1 MEPAGALPRAEVEAA
16 FARDALPW
24 IDNVYRFARS
34 LCHDAADADDLV
46 QDTFLRAYR
55 SWHTFQPGTDCR
67 RWLFTICR
75 NVFRQKMSSA
85 ANTVSLDAAGD
96 MAPLRDVHQAG
107 AVYAGAIAGGYE
119 DIFTRLD
126 VLPALRRALNALQE
140 PYRSTLILVDV
151 EDQTYES
158 AAEVLDVPIGTV
170 RSRLFRARRMM
181 QEHLVA
187 VANDAGLAGDW
198 RSRRA
203 G

>member
-1 MEPAGALPRAEVEAA
+1 MDANRALSRSEVEAA
-16 FARDALPW
+16 FAREALPW

-55 SWHTFQPGTDCR
+55 SWHTFQTGTDCR

-75 NVFRQKMSSA
+75 NVFRQRVSSA
-85 ANTVSLDAAGD
+85 ANTVSLDSTGDAGT
-96 MAPLRDVHQAG
+96 RRETNRAG
-107 AVYAGAIAGGYE
+107 ELYADAIAGGYE

-126 VLPALRRALNALQE
+126 VLPALRRALAELQE

-187 VANDAGLAGDW
+187 VARDAGLAADW